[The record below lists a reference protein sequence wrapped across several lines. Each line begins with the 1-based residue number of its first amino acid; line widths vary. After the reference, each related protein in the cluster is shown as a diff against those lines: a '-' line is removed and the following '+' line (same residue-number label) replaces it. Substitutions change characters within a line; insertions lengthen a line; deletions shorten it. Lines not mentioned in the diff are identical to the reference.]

1 MSDPCTLR
9 RGLFV
14 ALCALDR
21 VYRVSRAPTRHEKAV
36 AARHDLTR
44 VVRACED
51 LGSVVTALAS

>member
-1 MSDPCTLR
+1 MSDPCAPR

-21 VYRVSRAPTRHEKAV
+21 VYRVSRAPTRKPAE
-36 AARHDLTR
+36 AAMAAR
-44 VVRACED
+44 VVRARED

>member
-1 MSDPCTLR
+1 MSDRCAPR
-9 RGLFV
+9 RGLFA

-21 VYRVSRAPTRHEKAV
+21 VYRGSGAPTRKAAE
-36 AARHDLTR
+36 AAMAAR